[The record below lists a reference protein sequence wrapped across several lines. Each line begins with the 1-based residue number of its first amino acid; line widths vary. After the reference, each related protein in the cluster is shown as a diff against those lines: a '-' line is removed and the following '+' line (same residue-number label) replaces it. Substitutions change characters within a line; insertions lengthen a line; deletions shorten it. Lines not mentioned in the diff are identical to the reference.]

1 MPALDEAGD
10 LVQHERF
17 GEGREVGDNKRNLQ
31 GSELL
36 TLSRCDCNLDSRR
49 EKLHFHSTE
58 SIRPDILGPISHS
71 TARLKMLRKW
81 IHKVSRRFDIA
92 ALYSTTVGIKC
103 TNPLIASSRL
113 DGLTNPGVFELSPGE
128 LRLGFD
134 GLRDEFTLLKM
145 PIAESPHL
153 DLFRRIDSGNDL
165 HDSPYAVR
173 LRSGTLD
180 FRPPRRVGEKHL
192 TARREKFFEVRQRI
206 QAGDYEPIKIIVV
219 RGDHFTVDG
228 KHRAAVCALLGR
240 QVRCLDASAAVHDS
254 FYSWVCRKME
264 KTPAQF
270 QKHICWFD
278 AIYRRHR
285 LRDAK
290 QLCTTPL

>member
-1 MPALDEAGD
+1 MKRRNQLAADGAEVTQSLGLDAVLAEVRVNYVVSRTTGQKRRCVVQQFEGQGLPSEPERVERPGHLPRRGTEMPGGQRTRPGRPGQWITGKPRSVTGLLKEMKLLHVRVDPWSLLRSVGVDLHFVPALDEAGD

-153 DLFRRIDSGNDL
+153 DLFRRIDSGN
-165 HDSPYAVR
+165 
-173 LRSGTLD
+173 
-180 FRPPRRVGEKHL
+180 
-192 TARREKFFEVRQRI
+192 
-206 QAGDYEPIKIIVV
+206 
-219 RGDHFTVDG
+219 
-228 KHRAAVCALLGR
+228 
-240 QVRCLDASAAVHDS
+240 
-254 FYSWVCRKME
+254 
-264 KTPAQF
+264 
-270 QKHICWFD
+270 
-278 AIYRRHR
+278 
-285 LRDAK
+285 
-290 QLCTTPL
+290 